1 LLLGLPREAMTEAL
15 DAALYSPA
23 RFG

>member
-15 DAALYSPA
+15 DAALYSPV